1 MKNFREII
9 LCVAIGITGSV
20 MLTSCS
26 AKKSDEIVENKPT
39 NPNDSILPPVETNP
53 SNTDYE
59 PAFEGQTRVAG
70 VKTKTNYQVTEFASG
85 LSSPW
90 GMTNLPDGR
99 ILVTEKNGN
108 MRIVSQSGSVGG
120 KILGLPAVNSSGQG
134 GLLDVAI
141 DPDFST
147 NRLVYWSFSKNGNNG
162 TATAVGKGRLS
173 DDETKI
179 ENAHVIYTALPEF
192 NSTLHYGSR
201 LEWDAAGNLFVSTGE
216 RSNIQS
222 RPEAQNLDAAL
233 GKIVRITKDGT
244 PAPGNPFAG
253 QANVLPEIYSYG
265 HRNVQG
271 LATHPVT
278 GDLWE
283 AEFGPRGG
291 DEVNLIKPGKD
302 YGWPTIS
309 YGIEYSGGPI
319 GQGITQQEGMEQ
331 PVYYWD
337 PVVSPSGITFYSGS
351 VISEWANN
359 LFLGCLSGQHV
370 LRLVIEGNRVVGE
383 ERLLEDENERF
394 RDVLEGADGALY
406 AITDSGK
413 MYKIHL

>member
-1 MKNFREII
+1 MRNFSRII
-9 LCVAIGITGSV
+9 LIVVLAFAASVAFS
-20 MLTSCS
+20 SCS
-26 AKKSDEIVENKPT
+26 NKKNKELAENKPT
-39 NPNDSILPPVETNP
+39 HPTDSILPPVETDP
-53 SNTDYE
+53 PNTDYE
-59 PAFEGQTRVAG
+59 PAFEGQTRVPG
-70 VKTKTNYQVTEFASG
+70 VITKTDYSVTEFAIG
-85 LSSPW
+85 LSRPW
-90 GMTNLPDGR
+90 GMCNLPDGK
-99 ILVTEKNGN
+99 ILVTEKGGT
-108 MRIVSQSGSVGG
+108 MRIVSQAGSVSAEITGM
-120 KILGLPAVNSSGQG
+120 PSVNSSGQG
-134 GLLDVAI
+134 GLLDVAV
-141 DPDFST
+141 DPHFSS
-147 NRLVYWSFSKNGNNG
+147 NRMVYWSFSKNGNNG

-173 DDETKI
+173 NDETEI
-179 ENAHVIYTALPEF
+179 ENAQVIYTAIPEF

-201 LEWDAAGNLFVSTGE
+201 LVWDAAGNLFVSTGE

-222 RPEAQNLDAAL
+222 RPEAQNLGVAL
-233 GKIVRITKDGT
+233 GKIVRITTDGS
-244 PAPGNPFAG
+244 PAAGNPFIG
-253 QANVLPEIYSYG
+253 QTGVLPEIYSYG

-271 LATHPVT
+271 LATHPAT

-291 DEVNLIKPGKD
+291 DEVNLIKAGND

-351 VISEWANN
+351 MIGEWTNN
-359 LFLGCLSGQHV
+359 LFLGCLSGEHIV
-370 LRLVIEGNRVVGE
+370 RLVIEGNRVVGE
-383 ERLLEDENERF
+383 ERLLEDEDERF

-413 MYKIHL
+413 MYRIHQ

>member
-9 LCVAIGITGSV
+9 LCVAIGVAGST

-26 AKKSDEIVENKPT
+26 AKKNDELAENIPT

-53 SNTDYE
+53 PNTDYE

-70 VKTKTNYQVTEFASG
+70 VKTKTEYTVTEFASG
-85 LSSPW
+85 LSKPW

-99 ILVTEKNGN
+99 ILVTEKNGS
-108 MRIVSQSGSVGG
+108 MRIVSQSGGVGS
-120 KILGLPAVNSSGQG
+120 KITGLPSVNSSGQG
-134 GLLDVAI
+134 GLLDVAV
-141 DPDFST
+141 DSDFST

-173 DDETKI
+173 DDETQI
-179 ENAHVIYTALPEF
+179 ENAQVIYTALPEF

-201 LEWDAAGNLFVSTGE
+201 LEWDGTGNLFVSTGE

-233 GKIVRITKDGT
+233 GKIVRITKDGS
-244 PAPGNPFAG
+244 PAAGNPFVG

-283 AEFGPRGG
+283 AEFGPKGG
-291 DEVNLIKPGKD
+291 DEVNLIKPGND

-319 GQGITQQEGMEQ
+319 GQGITQHEGMEQ

-359 LFLGCLSGQHV
+359 LFLGCLSGQHIV
-370 LRLVIEGNRVVGE
+370 RLVIEGNKVVGE

-413 MYKIHL
+413 MYRIHL